1 LEDPTAKFL
10 RVRRDKK
17 GEPLALETSI
27 VTYSAT
33 AGRWRGVR
41 VDLIGALHVAD
52 KAYYDRLNGLF
63 RSYDALLYELV
74 APEGVSAPA
83 PREGGRGPVGSLQ
96 VGMKSMLGLEFQL
109 DCIDY
114 ARPNFTHADM
124 TREEFAKSMK
134 DRGESFT
141 QLFFRMMGQAIAQ
154 QSADPVRGTDW
165 RLLAAFFS
173 KDREL
178 RLKRILAEEFEC
190 TGGQLAA
197 LEGPDGSTL
206 ITERNKKALKVL
218 SRQLESGKKR
228 LGIFYGAGHLP
239 DMEKRLLK
247 EFGLRA
253 IRSRWLTAWSLSEKG
268 TRGAAKPPG

>member
-1 LEDPTAKFL
+1 M
-10 RVRRDKK
+10 
-17 GEPLALETSI
+17 
-27 VTYSAT
+27 
-33 AGRWRGVR
+33 
-41 VDLIGALHVAD
+41 
-52 KAYYDRLNGLF
+52 
-63 RSYDALLYELV
+63 
-74 APEGVSAPA
+74 
-83 PREGGRGPVGSLQ
+83 GSLQ
-96 VGMKSMLGLEFQL
+96 MGMKSMLGLEFQL

-141 QLFFRMMGQAIAQ
+141 QLFFRMMGQAIAE
-154 QSADPVRGTDW
+154 QSADPARGTDW
-165 RLLAAFFS
+165 QLLAALFS

-206 ITERNKKALKVL
+206 ITERNRKALKVL
-218 SRQLESGKKR
+218 SRQLEAGKKR

-239 DMEKRLLK
+239 DMEKRLL
-247 EFGLRA
+247 EDFGLREV
-253 IRSRWLTAWSLSEKG
+253 RSRWLTAWSLSDDG
-268 TRGAAKPPG
+268 ARGAAKPPG